1 MAANRTILKIDA
13 FHIAPFEAD
22 VPNFPKHLWKLAIP
36 RKLWVPAHSDSPGD
50 EVTDDVEG
58 VGHDEEGGDGDDDQ
72 HLHEMTISYPVQL
85 VQKQRNIYFNLQ
97 LSLIFYFQETKS
109 GSISM

>member
-1 MAANRTILKIDA
+1 MPGN
-13 FHIAPFEAD
+13 
-22 VPNFPKHLWKLAIP
+22 WKLHVVVRHCCYLCRFNLKP
-36 RKLWVPAHSDSPGD
+36 LENSPLSPGD
-50 EVTDDVEG
+50 EVTADVEG
-58 VGHDEEGGDGDDDQ
+58 VEHDEEGGDGDDDQ

-97 LSLIFYFQETKS
+97 LCLIFYFQETKN